1 MKTVQALED
10 SNVVL
15 KGVTETIK
23 DETKEQKGGFQ
34 GTLVGTLGLIL
45 IGNLLSGEGIVSSY
59 NVKGTVRAGY
69 GREWGFLMSPHI
81 STNLET

>member
-10 SNVVL
+10 YNFVL
-15 KGVTETIK
+15 KEVTETIK

-59 NVKGTVRAGY
+59 NVKGIVRAGY

-81 STNLET
+81 LTNFET